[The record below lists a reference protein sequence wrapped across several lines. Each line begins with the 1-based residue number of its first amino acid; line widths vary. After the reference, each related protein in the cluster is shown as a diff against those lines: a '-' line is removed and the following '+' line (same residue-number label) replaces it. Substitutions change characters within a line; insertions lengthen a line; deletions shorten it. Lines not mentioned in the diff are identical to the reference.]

1 MNAIE
6 ISDYDF
12 DDIEMINACS
22 NDISSEPDQQV
33 ISPFVEGVMK
43 TETSLRFAVNY
54 LGSGLK
60 HFETQFAEGQL
71 EAIVF
76 EECKLDGNSE

>member
-1 MNAIE
+1 VNAIE
-6 ISDYDF
+6 VSDYDF
-12 DDIEMINACS
+12 DDSEMINAC
-22 NDISSEPDQQV
+22 NDDIISEPGHQV

-43 TETSLRFAVNY
+43 TETSLRFAVEH

-76 EECKLDGNSE
+76 EECKLDGNSA

>member
-6 ISDYDF
+6 VSDYDF
-12 DDIEMINACS
+12 DDSEMINVC
-22 NDISSEPDQQV
+22 NDDIISEPGHQV

-43 TETSLRFAVNY
+43 TETSLRFAVEH

-76 EECKLDGNSE
+76 EECKLDGNSA